1 MSTLFGGGA
10 ASSANPAQGDTKN
23 DVPLKDPP
31 GDSISDIAFSS
42 AADFLAVASWDNA
55 VRIYEIDA
63 SGQSQGKA
71 MYKHE
76 GPALSV
82 AWTRV
87 SHFPFTIEVNL
98 INMLVVRNKSRQRRS
113 RQGSANA

>member
-31 GDSISDIAFSS
+31 SDSISDIAFSS
-42 AADFLAVASWDNA
+42 AADFLAVSSWDNN
-55 VRIYEIDA
+55 VRIYEIDG

-87 SHFPFTIEVNL
+87 SHFRFTVEVSLVNVL
-98 INMLVVRNKSRQRRS
+98 IVRNQSRQWRS
-113 RQGSANA
+113 RQGSPNA